1 MRNSLTKRY
10 WRLTAVA
17 FILALVGGVIITQLA
32 SVPAGLSSTARAAA
46 LQQIYPWTAVAST
59 GIVDEDS
66 LRLFEFKGASVTYR
80 LGANLHDPLVLRY
93 NVTNPSRFDPI
104 PGWTTLELGS
114 SVPAPGSVVVA
125 TLIRVD
131 TCTGQEVQL
140 CSTVNNGSNGP
151 ICTTCNFAAN
161 DVDYTNH
168 LYYVRLVLNG
178 GDNPPPPSAHTLRL
192 Y

>member
-1 MRNSLTKRY
+1 MQNKQAKNY
-10 WRLTAVA
+10 WRLAA
-17 FILALVGGVIITQLA
+17 AALLTVVVMGAIITQLA
-32 SVPAGLSSTARAAA
+32 ALPAGFARTARAAA

-59 GIVDEDS
+59 GVVDETG

-80 LGANLHDPLVLRY
+80 QGVNTHEPFVLRY

-104 PGWTTLELGS
+104 PGWTVLELGS
-114 SVPAPGSVVVA
+114 TVPIAGSFVAA

-131 TCTGQEVQL
+131 RCTGQEVEL
-140 CSTVNNGSNGP
+140 CTTTNNGSEGP

-161 DVDYTNH
+161 AVDYTNN
-168 LYYVRLVLNG
+168 LYYVRLVLRG
-178 GDNPPPPSAHTLRL
+178 ADNPPVPSAHTLRL

>member
-1 MRNSLTKRY
+1 MRNNLIKNY
-10 WRLTAVA
+10 WRLAAVA
-17 FILALVGGVIITQLA
+17 FITILASAAIIAQLA
-32 SVPAGLSSTARAAA
+32 AVPAGLSPTARAAA
-46 LQQIYPWTAVAST
+46 LQVIYPWTAVAST
-59 GIVDEDS
+59 GVVDEAG
-66 LRLFEFKGASVTYR
+66 LRLFEFKGPSVTYR
-80 LGANLHDPLVLRY
+80 LGANLHDPLLLRY

-114 SVPAPGSVVVA
+114 SVPVPGSFVVA

-131 TCTGQEVQL
+131 TCTGQEVEL